1 MLAAA
6 LRGVHDVGSR
16 GAALADAGGGQRC
29 PHQGS
34 ATTICTSEKPLSAG
48 APDYQCCYR
57 SDAGKDC
64 GMAFTL

>member
-6 LRGVHDVGSR
+6 LRGVHDVGSEER
-16 GAALADAGGGQRC
+16 PWPTLRRTTMSSSGFCDDDLYQREAAFRR
-29 PHQGS
+29 
-34 ATTICTSEKPLSAG
+34 